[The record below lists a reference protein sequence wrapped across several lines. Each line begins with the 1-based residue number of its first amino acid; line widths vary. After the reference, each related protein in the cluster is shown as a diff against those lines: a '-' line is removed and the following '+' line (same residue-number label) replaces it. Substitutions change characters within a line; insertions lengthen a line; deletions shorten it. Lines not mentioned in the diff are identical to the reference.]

1 MKGKKPPKNYDSQA
15 FPLFQHLDIIQ
26 WKACRHSSKKA
37 NMYAASDKTSGYI
50 FSQKL
55 HQSEELSFKQFP
67 KHKVLTSILSC
78 DCEIIKT
85 KKLSS
90 NEGKFHHSHQKSLL
104 LVKPSQS

>member
-1 MKGKKPPKNYDSQA
+1 ME
-15 FPLFQHLDIIQ
+15 
-26 WKACRHSSKKA
+26 ACRHSPKKA
-37 NMYAASDKTSGYI
+37 NMYAASVKTSSYI
-50 FSQKL
+50 FSLKL
-55 HQSEELSFKQFP
+55 HQSEEPSFKQFP

-90 NEGKFHHSHQKSLL
+90 TEGKFHQSHQKSVL